1 MADKTDKSLFSKVIF
16 PAIIVAI
23 IAAGITFCALYEP
36 PNPATHA
43 DIDLSGQK
51 ETPIESE
58 EKQHEE
64 KAADSSML
72 ASVSQAKTELDA
84 AWSHTEEWIKENGN
98 EGDQKMLENYR
109 NEYLSLAAEAENTSG
124 ITERQAGETI
134 MNIRQF
140 MDDLNSWTEM
150 ER

>member
-1 MADKTDKSLFSKVIF
+1 
-16 PAIIVAI
+16 
-23 IAAGITFCALYEP
+23 
-36 PNPATHA
+36 
-43 DIDLSGQK
+43 
-51 ETPIESE
+51 
-58 EKQHEE
+58 
-64 KAADSSML
+64 ML
-72 ASVSQAKTELDA
+72 ASVSQAKVELDA

>member
-1 MADKTDKSLFSKVIF
+1 MADKTDKGLFSKVIF
-16 PAIIVAI
+16 PAIIVAV
-23 IAAGITFCALYEP
+23 IAGGITFCALYEP

-64 KAADSSML
+64 KAAGSSML
-72 ASVSQAKTELDA
+72 ESVSQAKTELDA
-84 AWSHTEEWIKENGN
+84 AWTNTEAWINENGN
-98 EGDQKMLENYR
+98 EGDREMLENYR
-109 NEYLSLAAEAENTSG
+109 NEYMSLAAEAENTSG

-140 MDDLNSWTEM
+140 MDDLNRWTEM